1 MTIIFELNQL
11 QELIYDFI
19 DRVPRI
25 LEKSAITNDLSIQV
39 DQLIE
44 LTESPFTLAV
54 VGQMRV
60 GKSTL
65 INSLVGQDLA
75 IVGVNETTATINF
88 FKHAQ
93 DKNKHS
99 FRVHWK
105 DKPYQDF
112 TLEEID
118 KWVGDSDLAKNTK
131 YLEFFCDSDFLKNI
145 YLVDTPG
152 TRSVIEG
159 HTDTI
164 DEFLSE
170 KKERET
176 FYYGGKADAILYVLG
191 PVAREADANLLE
203 QFENVTRIPGSSPF
217 NSIAVVHK
225 WETIESEDVVKENKH
240 KCSIINNQ
248 LRNHVSDVIPYS
260 GPMAMA
266 SKELEPDFW
275 SDLVSFLSNVDVSKL
290 QRVIERGEQRFL
302 NKYDRG
308 GELYR
313 RSRMPWPS
321 YRSMI
326 QLAIKNSITDARK
339 LRSYID
345 DISGYDILLNAIND
359 RFIKKTRLIKVFT
372 LLNKSLTPYHVANLR
387 FDSEL
392 KAKKKLLEETKQAVA
407 DLYEAIN
414 GGLDFLKPTLNIL
427 KRIEA
432 PLESEIQFIKQIKSE
447 LESQAVKLLDSFNDF
462 NRDVEAIRKID
473 EGLFSLDDNELSE
486 IRAIL
491 GCYGFSAKERL
502 SSYTESIDLLS
513 HIDSRI
519 DYFSLKSE
527 ESTGEDKLFYDH
539 LIFRLEQLAAYIE
552 NTRSKL

>member
-1 MTIIFELNQL
+1 MTIIFELDQL

-19 DRVPRI
+19 NRVPRI
-25 LEKSAITNDLSIQV
+25 LEKSFITNDLSIQV

-88 FKHAQ
+88 FKYTQ

-112 TLEEID
+112 TLKEID
-118 KWVGDSDLAKNTK
+118 KWVGDSGLAKNTK

-152 TRSVIEG
+152 TRSVIES

-170 KKERET
+170 KRERET

-191 PVAREADANLLE
+191 PVARETDAKLLE

-225 WETIESEDVVKENKH
+225 WETIESEDVIKEIQH
-240 KCSIINNQ
+240 KCSIIKKQ

-266 SKELEPDFW
+266 AKTLEPEFW
-275 SDLVSFLSNVDVSKL
+275 SNLVSFLSNVDASKL
-290 QRVIERGEQRFL
+290 QRTLEKGEQRFL
-302 NKYDRG
+302 NNYDRG

-313 RSRMPWPS
+313 RSKMPWPS
-321 YRSMI
+321 FRSML
-326 QLAIKNSITDARK
+326 QLAIKNSITDGQK

-359 RFIKKTRLIKVFT
+359 RFIKRTRLIKVFT
-372 LLNKSLTPYHVANLR
+372 LLTKSLRPYNVANLR
-387 FDSEL
+387 FDSKL
-392 KAKKKLLEETKQAVA
+392 KAKKKLLIETKQAVK
-407 DLYEAIN
+407 DLNEAID
-414 GGLDFLKPTLNIL
+414 GGLDFLKPTINIL
-427 KRIEA
+427 KHIEG
-432 PLESEIQFIKQIKSE
+432 PLESEIQSIIQIKSE
-447 LESQAVKLLDSFNDF
+447 LENQAVKLIDSFNDF
-462 NRDVEAIRKID
+462 NRDVTAIRTID
-473 EGLFSLDDNELSE
+473 EGLLSFSDSEIFE

-491 GCYGFSAKERL
+491 GCYGFSAEERL
-502 SSYTESIDLLS
+502 STYNDFMDLLA

-519 DYFSLKSE
+519 EYFSFKSE
-527 ESTGEDKLFYDH
+527 ESTGEVKIFYDH